1 MESYT
6 QTPICSSKED
16 FYQSDPDVVAHIM
29 TQLSLKSGLKQW
41 GDKAYAAVTSEMKQ
55 LHFRGGNTFKPK
67 HWNELSKTQ
76 HQTVLESHMFLKEK
90 QDGYLKGRT
99 VEETNSETTFP
110 RKMQVRQ
117 PSPQK
122 PYYYRASLM
131 LRKEGMSL

>member
-1 MESYT
+1 MFV
-6 QTPICSSKED
+6 QED

-41 GDKAYAAVTSEMKQ
+41 GDKAYAAVTLEMKQ
-55 LHFRGGNTFKPK
+55 LHFRNTFKPK
-67 HWNELSKTQ
+67 HWSKLSKTQ
-76 HQTVLESHMFLKEK
+76 CQTVLESHMFLKEK
-90 QDGYLKGRT
+90 RDGSSKEGPWL
-99 VEETNSETTFP
+99 EELSSETTFP

-122 PYYYRASLM
+122 PYYYRTSSM